1 MGTRLFVDGI
11 PVSFTDLQL
20 KDLFIR
26 YGTVLSAEI
35 VRNPRVVSLRFGY
48 VEMAM
53 RHEANMAVR
62 QLNRLQLCG
71 VSLVVRIANSG
82 TSGPTQSM

>member
-11 PVSFTDLQL
+11 PSSFTDPQL
-20 KDLFIR
+20 KDAFVR

-35 VRNPRVVSLRFGY
+35 VRNPRGVSLRFGY

-53 RHEANMAVR
+53 RHEANRAIL
-62 QLNRLQLCG
+62 QLNRLQLYG
-71 VSLVVRIANSG
+71 VSSVVRIANSG
-82 TSGPTQSM
+82 TSGPTWSA